1 MVAGLLLLLLL
12 RGAGN
17 EEAWGSWVREE
28 HLSGAWIRGV
38 VFCGEE
44 E

>member
-17 EEAWGSWVREE
+17 EEAWGSWVREDL
-28 HLSGAWIRGV
+28 LSGAWIRVV
-38 VFCGEE
+38 VFAEK
-44 E
+44 